1 MSELKLIAV
10 APGKYTGFAVG
21 VWGGMISGAVMPRKP
36 RLYGDQMVLERLD
49 ELADAIT
56 GAKVS
61 VVVPRLGAQPA
72 TRKENKRRNELI
84 HAWAKE
90 RGLECSDVASPI
102 VRKRY
107 TGNGNASDDTLMA
120 ECWRRQFFPI
130 DASEALAIA
139 AFHVGFRGNYG
150 KTPFLDPIG

>member
-1 MSELKLIAV
+1 MQKLNLITV

-21 VWGGMISGAVMPRKP
+21 AWGWVISGAVMPR
-36 RLYGDQMVLERLD
+36 RRQFEDEMVLERLD
-49 ELADAIT
+49 TLIASMH
-56 GAKVS
+56 GAKVT
-61 VVVPRLGAQPA
+61 VVVPRQGAQPV
-72 TRKENKRRNELI
+72 TRKQNKHRHELI

-102 VRKRY
+102 VRKHY